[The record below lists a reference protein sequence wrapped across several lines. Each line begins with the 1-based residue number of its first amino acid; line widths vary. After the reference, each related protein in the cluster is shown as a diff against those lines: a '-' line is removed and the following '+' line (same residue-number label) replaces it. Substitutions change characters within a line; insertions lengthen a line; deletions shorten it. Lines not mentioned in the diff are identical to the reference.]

1 MTIDST
7 RNLYLVGLMGSG
19 KTTIGRALARRL
31 GRRFIDSDHE
41 IERRTGVRIP
51 VIFEME
57 GEDGFRKREVQVI
70 DELSHSESI
79 VMATGG
85 GAILDPANRA
95 AMASTGWVI
104 YLDVPTHLLL
114 ERTRHDTNRPLLQV
128 ADPRAKLEGLR
139 EQRDHLYR
147 EIANLIVDGARNNSQ
162 AAVVRILK
170 EWERQC
176 AHST

>member
-1 MTIDST
+1 MGDST

-31 GRRFIDSDHE
+31 ERRFIDSDHE

-57 GEDGFRKREVQVI
+57 GEAGFRKREAGVI
-70 DELSHSESI
+70 EELSREEGI
-79 VMATGG
+79 VLATGG

-95 AMASTGWVI
+95 VMAQTGWVI

-128 ADPRAKLEGLR
+128 ADPRAKLDGLR
-139 EQRDHLYR
+139 EQRDPLYR
-147 EIANLIVDGARNNSQ
+147 EIANLIVDGTRNNSQ
-162 AAVVRILK
+162 AALTRILK
-170 EWERQC
+170 EWEKQC